1 MNDVQNYI
9 DNRNITVD
17 QVGLWDIEYPIV
29 VKDKANEIQHTVA
42 KVDITVM
49 LLPEFKGT
57 HMSRM
62 LEVLSSYS
70 HEITMDNI
78 PEVLRKTREH
88 LNSPQAIIALRFPYF
103 IQKKAPVSGIT
114 SMFSANILFSGF
126 SDETAG
132 DSFILGLRV
141 PVTTLCPCSKEISTF
156 GAHNQRSFVT
166 LYVQFKK
173 FIWIEELISV
183 IEERA
188 SCEIYPLLKR
198 PDEKFVTE
206 KAFSN
211 PVFAEDVVRN
221 ISEKMMADKRIKWFM
236 VETLHLESI
245 HSHNAYAR
253 IERFKSKSFL
263 LTEHLRMFKGVPRQ
277 EL

>member
-1 MNDVQNYI
+1 MNDVQNYA

-17 QVGLWDIEYPIV
+17 QVGIWDIEYPII
-29 VKDKANEIQHTVA
+29 VKDRKNEIQHTVA
-42 KVDITVM
+42 KVDLTVM

-57 HMSRM
+57 HMSRII
-62 LEVLSSYS
+62 EVLNQF
-70 HEITMDNI
+70 HGQITTDNI
-78 PEVLRKTREH
+78 PELLMKTREH
-88 LNSPQAIIALRFPYF
+88 LSSPQALAALRFPYF
-103 IQKKAPVSGIT
+103 IEKKAPVSGIS
-114 SMFSANILFSGF
+114 SMFSANVLFSGF
-126 SDETAG
+126 SDEKAG
-132 DSFILGLRV
+132 NSFILGIRV
-141 PVTTLCPCSKEISTF
+141 PVTTLCPCSKEISAF

-166 LYVQFKK
+166 LYVQFKE

-183 IEERA
+183 IEESA

-206 KAFSN
+206 KAFAN

-221 ISEKMMADKRIKWFM
+221 ISEKMMANPKIKWFL

-253 IERFKSKSFL
+253 IERFKTKSTV
-263 LTEHLRMFKGVPRQ
+263 LTEHLRMFKGFPRQ
-277 EL
+277 

>member
-1 MNDVQNYI
+1 MNDVQNYV
-9 DNRNITVD
+9 DSRNITVD
-17 QVGLWDIEYPIV
+17 QVGIWDIEYPIV
-29 VKDKANEIQHTVA
+29 VKDRLNTIQHTVA
-42 KVDITVM
+42 KVDLTVM

-57 HMSRM
+57 HMSRII
-62 LEVLSSYS
+62 EVLNQFRGQ
-70 HEITMDNI
+70 ITTDNI
-78 PEVLRKTREH
+78 PDLLMKTREH
-88 LNSPQAIIALRFPYF
+88 LGSPQALAALRFPYF
-103 IQKKAPVSGIT
+103 IEKKAPVSGIS
-114 SMFSANILFSGF
+114 SMFAVNVLFSGF
-126 SDETAG
+126 SDEKEG
-132 DSFILGLRV
+132 DSFIMGLRV
-141 PVTTLCPCSKEISTF
+141 PVTSLCPCSKEISAF

-166 LYVQFKK
+166 LYVQFKE

-183 IEERA
+183 IEESA

-221 ISEKMMADKRIKWFM
+221 ISEKMTEDSRIKWFL

-253 IERFKSKSFL
+253 IERFKTKSAV
-263 LTEHLRMFKGVPRQ
+263 LTEHLRMFKGFPRQ
-277 EL
+277 